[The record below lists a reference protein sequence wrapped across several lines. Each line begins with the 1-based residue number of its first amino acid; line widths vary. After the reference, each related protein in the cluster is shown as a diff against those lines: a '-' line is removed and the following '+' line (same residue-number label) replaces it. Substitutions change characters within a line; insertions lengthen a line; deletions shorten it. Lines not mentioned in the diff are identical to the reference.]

1 MKQRILVGT
10 LAVASLALMANR
22 PSLSDLQAQIDELGD
37 AVDGIGAVQIVFAS
51 TVADTATNK
60 SVTATCPSGKIA
72 LGGGFR
78 LTYPPG
84 SGGSGQVIHNSY
96 PNTSSSWTVSAGV
109 PPTSFPWVL
118 SAYVVCGA
126 L

>member
-1 MKQRILVGT
+1 MKRRILVGS
-10 LAVASLALMANR
+10 LAVASLALIASR
-22 PSLSDLQAQIDELGD
+22 PSLSDLQAQIDELWGE
-37 AVDGIGAVQIVFAS
+37 VNGIGGVQILWTS

-60 SVTATCPSGKIA
+60 NATATCPAGKVA

-84 SGGSGQVIHNSY
+84 SGYSGQVITNSY
-96 PNTSSSWTVSAGV
+96 PDTASTWTVSARV
-109 PPTSFPWVL
+109 STTTFAWVL